1 MQSQLGTLDIMT
13 FLLGISLIAYDINNE
28 EISRMGK
35 FGTYMAVT
43 FIALFLLF
51 LFFSILSYMTTCTCL
66 TSISYCYPL

>member
-51 LFFSILSYMTTCTCL
+51 FSILSYMTTCTCL